1 MPIAVKDISTIAAKW
16 LQNAGAAAAYYAA
29 GVKATTKD
37 WASLTAAAASSWS
50 AGVQAAVA
58 NGSFARGVNNAG
70 TAKWQTNAAGKGAQ
84 RYPTGVAA
92 AGPAFQNGFAPYLQV
107 IASLNLTP
115 RGPRGSPQNAQRS
128 QAVGDALHKAKVGG

>member
-1 MPIAVKDISTIAAKW
+1 MAIAVKDISTIAAKW
-16 LQNAGAAAAYYAA
+16 QTRASAAAADYAT
-29 GVKATTKD
+29 GVKSTQKD

-50 AGVQAAVA
+50 AGVQTAVA

-70 TAKWQTNAAGKGAQ
+70 TSKWQTAAANKGAQ

-92 AGPAFQNGFAPYLQV
+92 AGGNYQTGFAPYLAV
-107 IASLNLTP
+107 ISSLNLTP

-128 QAVGDALHKAKVGG
+128 QAVGDALHAKKVGS